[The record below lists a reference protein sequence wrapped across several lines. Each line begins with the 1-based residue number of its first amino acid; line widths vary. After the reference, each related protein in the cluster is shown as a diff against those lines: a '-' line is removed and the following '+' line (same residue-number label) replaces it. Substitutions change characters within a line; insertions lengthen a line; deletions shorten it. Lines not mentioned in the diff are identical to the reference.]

1 MPEWAEHVGPR
12 LAGLRLSPAREA
24 EIVEELSQHL
34 DQRYEELRR
43 GGAADAEARRL
54 ALAELLEPDTL
65 ANYMRPLRQA
75 TQPLPITPGAPRSF
89 LFRDLWQDLRYA
101 ARMLRKEPGFAAAA
115 VLTLALGIGAN
126 SAIFALV
133 DATLLRPL
141 PFPDPERLV
150 HVWERTDRT
159 PRGRVSPLNLLDWN
173 EQSRSF
179 EIIAGF
185 VPNVGGMVMRGAD
198 GMPETVPRQWV
209 TSGVFDALGV
219 KAISGRTF
227 RPSDDAA
234 RGNVVVLSE
243 SFWRA
248 RFQAD
253 ADVVGRDIRLDG
265 ELYTVVG
272 VVPDQAQ
279 VIGRSS
285 IWALATIQGAPPR
298 ARGQYA
304 LRAIG
309 RLKPGVTFEA
319 ADGEMAVIAQGLAR
333 ARAEV
338 LGRQRDYFGARP
350 TRGFP
355 GSTGVLCRD

>member
-1 MPEWAEHVGPR
+1 MISPGP
-12 LAGLRLSPAREA
+12 P
-24 EIVEELSQHL
+24 
-34 DQRYEELRR
+34 LRR
-43 GGAADAEARRL
+43 SH
-54 ALAELLEPDTL
+54 
-65 ANYMRPLRQA
+65 
-75 TQPLPITPGAPRSF
+75 APSS
-89 LFRDLWQDLRYA
+89 
-101 ARMLRKEPGFAAAA
+101 PGFAAAA

-126 SAIFALV
+126 SAIFSLV

-219 KAISGRTF
+219 KADLGLDVSF
-227 RPSDDAA
+227 LDDARP
-234 RGNVVVLSE
+234 RGNVVVLGG

-253 ADVVGRDIRLDG
+253 PDVVGRDIRLDG

-272 VVPDQAQ
+272 VVPD
-279 VIGRSS
+279 
-285 IWALATIQGAPPR
+285 PR
-298 ARGQYA
+298 R
-304 LRAIG
+304 R
-309 RLKPGVTFEA
+309 
-319 ADGEMAVIAQGLAR
+319 
-333 ARAEV
+333 
-338 LGRQRDYFGARP
+338 
-350 TRGFP
+350 
-355 GSTGVLCRD
+355 